1 MGMSVDAVNHDARE
15 PSPVVSARPAHVAD
29 QLQARLFDEILQRE
43 LDELERRPG
52 RIRAKRIRA
61 RKSDRGDLR
70 LDKDLEPLDA
80 RIDEVR
86 RLLGA
91 LRDRFSAM

>member
-1 MGMSVDAVNHDARE
+1 MSVHAVNHDARE
-15 PSPVVSARPAHVAD
+15 PAPVVSARSPHGAD
-29 QLQARLFDEILQRE
+29 RLQARLFDKILQRE

-52 RIRAKRIRA
+52 RIQAKRIRA

-70 LDKDLEPLDA
+70 LHKDLEPLDA
-80 RIDEVR
+80 HIDEVR

>member
-1 MGMSVDAVNHDARE
+1 MSVDAVNHDAARE
-15 PSPVVSARPAHVAD
+15 PSPVVSARSPHVAD
-29 QLQARLFDEILQRE
+29 QLQARLFDKILQRE

-52 RIRAKRIRA
+52 RIQAKRIRA
-61 RKSDRGDLR
+61 CKSDRGDLR
-70 LDKDLEPLDA
+70 LHKDLEPLDA

>member
-1 MGMSVDAVNHDARE
+1 MSVDAVNHDARE
-15 PSPVVSARPAHVAD
+15 PSPVVSARSPHVAD
-29 QLQARLFDEILQRE
+29 QLQARLFDKTLKRE

-52 RIRAKRIRA
+52 RIRAS
-61 RKSDRGDLR
+61 KSDRGDLR
-70 LDKDLEPLDA
+70 LHKDLEPLDA

-91 LRDRFSAM
+91 LRHRFSAM